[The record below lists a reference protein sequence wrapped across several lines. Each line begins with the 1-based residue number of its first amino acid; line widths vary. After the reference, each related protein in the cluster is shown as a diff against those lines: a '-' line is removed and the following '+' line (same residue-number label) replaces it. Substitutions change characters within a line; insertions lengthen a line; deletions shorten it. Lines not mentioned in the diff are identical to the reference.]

1 MAQSPKPDVVV
12 IGAGITGLAAAYEVA
27 RRGLRPLVL
36 EASSR
41 AGGLVRTD
49 HADGFTI
56 EAGPDSVLTT
66 KPAAIELARELGLE
80 TQPVRPPGGAF
91 VLCGSRLYRLPR
103 PSRLAIPQSWR
114 ALAGYTLL
122 SPAARG
128 RIALEPLVP
137 ARRDRDDE
145 SIGSFFRR
153 RFGRASVDLI
163 AQPLLGG
170 IHAGDIEALSMQ
182 SLFPRLLAMER
193 THGSILRAPADG
205 PAGVSPFVSLRG
217 G

>member
-27 RRGLRPLVL
+27 RRGLRPLAL
-36 EASSR
+36 GASSR
-41 AGGLVRTD
+41 AGGLARTD
-49 HADGFTI
+49 PVEGFTV

-103 PSRLAIPQSWR
+103 PSRLGIPQSWR

-122 SPAARG
+122 SPAPRG
-128 RIALEPLVP
+128 RIAPEPLVP
-137 ARRDRDDE
+137 ARPDPDDGA
-145 SIGSFFRR
+145 IGSVF
-153 RFGRASVDLI
+153 
-163 AQPLLGG
+163 P
-170 IHAGDIEALSMQ
+170 
-182 SLFPRLLAMER
+182 PRLR
-193 THGSILRAPADG
+193 HAP
-205 PAGVSPFVSLRG
+205 
-217 G
+217 